1 VLVATIVSLCAWRP
15 SVAAG
20 ILLAGSAATLARRWT
35 VGVGVAALAVF
46 VVFRASAAIVGLD
59 PDSLGRYEGWATV
72 AGDPDP
78 SYGTTRLLLAL
89 DGERFET
96 WVRGRAAQLRVARW
110 EQGDVVWVSGERRA
124 LDPERAGRVAWQ
136 HVVGG
141 FESDVLGDRLGGRR
155 IDVASNRV
163 RGLITAA
170 TTALGTDDHAAL
182 ARGLIIGD
190 DSEQSDEMTARFRL
204 SGLSHLTAVSGQ
216 NVALSLSIA
225 APLLHRA
232 RPLLRLLA
240 TVAVIGWFVVLTR
253 AEPSVLR
260 AGTMAALSALAFAT
274 GSEREPVRM
283 LSAAVVLLLAADPL
297 LVRSVGFWLSVGAT
311 AGVTVVGPPL
321 RRRLA
326 GLGPLATPLAMT
338 LAAQLGVLVPSIAV
352 FGRLAVVGVIANLAA
367 VPVAG
372 LVMLYG
378 LPASIVAGAV
388 PPLRGVLMAPV
399 AIGVSWVDSIAVAA
413 SAVERHP
420 PWNVVI
426 TLGVVAVA
434 VVGSR
439 RWHRRR
445 ELRQSLP

>member
-1 VLVATIVSLCAWRP
+1 VVVAAVVSLCAWRP
-15 SVAAG
+15 SVTAAVVLAGAAG
-20 ILLAGSAATLARRWT
+20 ALTRRWM
-35 VGVGVAALAVF
+35 VGVGVAAVAI
-46 VVFRASAAIVGLD
+46 VVVLRSSAAIDGLV
-59 PDSLGRYEGWATV
+59 PDSLGGYEGWATV

-78 SYGTTRLLLAL
+78 SHGTTRLLLEL

-96 WVRGRAAQLRVARW
+96 WVRGRAAQLRVATW
-110 EQGDVVWVSGERRA
+110 EQGDIVWVAGERRP
-124 LDPERAGRVAWQ
+124 LDLERAGRVAWQ

-141 FESDVLGDRLGGRR
+141 FEPDVLGDRLGGRR
-155 IDVASNRV
+155 VDVASNRV
-163 RGLITAA
+163 RGLITTA
-170 TTALGTDDHAAL
+170 TTALGTVDHAAL

-190 DSEQSDEMTARFRL
+190 DSEQSDAMTARFRV

-216 NVALSLSIA
+216 NVALALSIA
-225 APLLHRA
+225 GPLLHRA
-232 RPLLRLLA
+232 RPLLRLAA

-283 LSAAVVLLLAADPL
+283 LSAAVVLLLVADPL

-311 AGVTVVGPPL
+311 AGVTIVGPPL

-338 LAAQLGVLVPSIAV
+338 VAAQVGVLVPSIAV
-352 FGRLAVVGVIANLAA
+352 FGRLAVIGVVANLAA

-388 PPLRGVLMAPV
+388 APLRGLLMAPV
-399 AIGVSWVDSIAVAA
+399 ALGVGWVDAVAVAA

-420 PWNVVI
+420 PWNVVV
-426 TLGVVAVA
+426 TLGVLAVIA
-434 VVGSR
+434 VGCR
-439 RWHRRR
+439 RWSRARD
-445 ELRQSLP
+445 LRDLPE